1 MKKFGLLLLYEIV
14 FCGCGVCQ
22 QELTKDDVYY
32 AKEITVYGVDF
43 SNAVIIHESEEHIAM
58 LENDYY
64 FTINNLF
71 FLQKFNDLKKV
82 MKNKLK
88 GNEEFTQERN
98 KNLEKKYTIYDL
110 SIIQKI
116 ISEYNTP
123 EKEGIGLVFIVKSLD
138 KPNKK
143 VELFP
148 TFFNIETKQV
158 IWTFKVEGRGGK
170 YGLEIYW
177 SEKMVNAIDN
187 FIEAYSSEFSYE

>member
-1 MKKFGLLLLYEIV
+1 
-14 FCGCGVCQ
+14 
-22 QELTKDDVYY
+22 
-32 AKEITVYGVDF
+32 
-43 SNAVIIHESEEHIAM
+43 M